1 MQYNLRAIYLQRED
15 SGGTNHHMAT
25 VENGFSGKVC
35 EETSEFFRLMEKN
48 YMKYC
53 VQS

>member
-1 MQYNLRAIYLQRED
+1 MEEQIK
-15 SGGTNHHMAT
+15 STWAT
-25 VENGFSGKVC
+25 AGNGFSGKVW
-35 EETSEFFRLMEKN
+35 EDTSEFFRLMEKN

>member
-1 MQYNLRAIYLQRED
+1 MEEQIKF
-15 SGGTNHHMAT
+15 TWAT
-25 VENGFSGKVC
+25 VENGFSGKVW

-48 YMKYC
+48 YMNYY